1 MSPTRQISTAFAA
14 LVHDADASPSPY
26 TLPLRGGDDIRAKTR
41 ALCKRLRHSLVDL
54 LYLDSYDV
62 KSGTSDVGSSEHHLE
77 ELTAAFDSGLVARG
91 HTLVVVDDNF
101 DADRHE
107 FDGGDGGG
115 GSNAEEVCDGALSE
129 AVRCVTILTRR
140 SRARADF

>member
-1 MSPTRQISTAFAA
+1 MTSARRRARSASGFGLVPTGFVTVLFSNNP
-14 LVHDADASPSPY
+14 LLPDARYPITPQ
-26 TLPLRGGDDIRAKTR
+26 
-41 ALCKRLRHSLVDL
+41 HSLVDL